1 MSRRNEQFSSYCIPP
16 SDESIFWCKL
26 NQKEQ
31 KSGKNIVPGRKYR
44 KSQTEAVYNFLILN
58 ESFQLFISSL
68 ICLFVRSLFMGHN
81 LLILC
86 SCSTT
91 SIDNEPA
98 VRCTNNLIAREPQSK
113 CYQIDWWCCPY
124 YCCLMERI
132 VQLLKFKFVNLIQI
146 INAMTE

>member
-1 MSRRNEQFSSYCIPP
+1 M
-16 SDESIFWCKL
+16 

-31 KSGKNIVPGRKYR
+31 QSSHKNGKNIVPGRKDR
-44 KSQTEAVYNFLILN
+44 ESQTEAVYNFLFLN

-68 ICLFVRSLFMGHN
+68 VYLFVRSLFMGHN
-81 LLILC
+81 LLILR
-86 SCSTT
+86 SCNTA
-91 SIDNEPA
+91 SIEPA

-132 VQLLKFKFVNLIQI
+132 VQLLKFKCINLIQI
-146 INAMTE
+146 IKAVTE